1 MNSYT
6 YFFTLILIFFYIK
19 VSFSNQPVKFDNAAY
34 QLSVP
39 KILDLEDK
47 KLYLKI
53 RSLQIEGN
61 WSEVDK
67 KVKLLKDKILLGHID
82 YDKLMHPNKYKS
94 SYDELSE
101 WLIKY
106 NDFPIVMQRR
116 VYSLMMKRSS
126 DPKKINNEK
135 NNVVESTSE
144 APSLD
149 QNIEVSKIS
158 RNEAIEN
165 EDRVQFENSTVIGSI
180 SLVGAS
186 IDDLTFKKYTNTL
199 NGDDNVVLLNPKKV
213 EDGYYIE
220 TGWATANK
228 NINLPNSKT
237 IWTIEGNN
245 KLTPNSPIKL
255 SWTND
260 QNIKFIKDISI
271 DDQYLF
277 KVNQTIINNSEKT
290 YNFYPYGQIIRNIAP
305 EIIDFFILHEGLIGV
320 FDDQLVEEDYDD
332 IEEKKFSI
340 NADKGWLGI
349 TDKYWITS
357 LIPQENRKFRT
368 DFDYK
373 NKFRANFIETSATE
387 IGANET
393 KSNEIKIIIAAK
405 EVDIIDGYAENLNIS
420 KYDLAIDWG
429 WFYFLVK
436 PLFFV
441 IDYFFEL
448 TGNFGI
454 AIILI
459 TICIR
464 IVFFPLANYSFK
476 SMAKM
481 KVLQPEMTRL
491 KELHKEDKMKLQQE
505 MMALYK
511 KEKVNPVSGCL
522 PIFIQ
527 IPFFFAIYKVL
538 FVTLEMRHQPFYG
551 WIKDLSERDP
561 TSIFNLF
568 GLIPWDPPSFLL
580 IGVWPCLMGLS
591 MYLQQ
596 KLNPTPPD
604 PIQAK
609 IFAFFPLFLTVILAP
624 FPSGLVIYWTINNI
638 LTMAQQYVIIKRTTV
653 KTAQ

>member
-1 MNSYT
+1 MDSKNVIAAISLSAAVIIIYGL
-6 YFFTLILIFFYIK
+6 FFA
-19 VSFSNQPVKFDNAAY
+19 P
-34 QLSVP
+34 P
-39 KILDLEDK
+39 
-47 KLYLKI
+47 
-53 RSLQIEGN
+53 
-61 WSEVDK
+61 
-67 KVKLLKDKILLGHID
+67 
-82 YDKLMHPNKYKS
+82 P
-94 SYDELSE
+94 
-101 WLIKY
+101 
-106 NDFPIVMQRR
+106 P
-116 VYSLMMKRSS
+116 

-135 NNVVESTSE
+135 NNIVESTSE

-149 QNIEVSKIS
+149 QNVEVSKIS

-290 YNFYPYGQIIRNIAP
+290 YNFYPYGQIIRNLAP

-436 PLFFV
+436 PLFFL
-441 IDYFFEL
+441 IDYFFKL

>member
-1 MNSYT
+1 MDSKNVIAAISLSAAVIILYGL
-6 YFFTLILIFFYIK
+6 FFA
-19 VSFSNQPVKFDNAAY
+19 P
-34 QLSVP
+34 P
-39 KILDLEDK
+39 P
-47 KLYLKI
+47 
-53 RSLQIEGN
+53 
-61 WSEVDK
+61 
-67 KVKLLKDKILLGHID
+67 
-82 YDKLMHPNKYKS
+82 PNP
-94 SYDELSE
+94 D
-101 WLIKY
+101 
-106 NDFPIVMQRR
+106 Q
-116 VYSLMMKRSS
+116 
-126 DPKKINNEK
+126 INNEK
-135 NNVVESTSE
+135 NKIEQTGNE

-149 QNIEVSKIS
+149 QNVEVSKIS
-158 RNEAIEN
+158 REEAIEN
-165 EDRVQFENSTVIGSI
+165 EDRINFENSTVIGSI

-199 NGDDNVVLLNPKKV
+199 NGDDNVVLLNPKKI
-213 EDGYYIE
+213 ENGYYVE
-220 TGWATANK
+220 TGWATTNK
-228 NINLPNSKT
+228 DINLPNSKSV
-237 IWTIEGNN
+237 WKLEGNN
-245 KLTPNSPIKL
+245 KLSPNSPVKI

-260 QNIKFIKDISI
+260 QNIKFVKDISI

-277 KVNQTIINNSEKT
+277 KVKQTIINNSEKT

-305 EIIDFFILHEGLIGV
+305 DVTDFYILHEGLIGV

-332 IEEKKFSI
+332 IEEKKFSV

-387 IGANET
+387 VGANET
-393 KSNEIKIIIAAK
+393 KSNEIRIIIAAK

-429 WFYFLVK
+429 WFYFIVK

-441 IDYFFEL
+441 IDYFFKL

-464 IVFFPLANYSFK
+464 IVFFPLANYSFR

-527 IPFFFAIYKVL
+527 IPFFFAIYKML
-538 FVTLEMRHQPFYG
+538 FVTIEMRHQPFFG
-551 WIKDLSERDP
+551 WIKDLSEKDP
-561 TSIFNLF
+561 TSIFNIF
-568 GLIPWDPPSFLL
+568 GLIPWDPPSFLI
-580 IGVWPCLMGLS
+580 IGAWPVAMGIT
-591 MYLQQ
+591 MWLQQ

-604 PIQAK
+604 PVQAK
-609 IFAFFPLFLTVILAP
+609 IFMFFPLFLTVILAP

-638 LTMAQQYVIIKRTTV
+638 LTMAQQYVIMKRTTV
-653 KTAQ
+653 KTQ

>member
-1 MNSYT
+1 MDSKNVIAAISLSAAVIIIYGL
-6 YFFTLILIFFYIK
+6 FFA
-19 VSFSNQPVKFDNAAY
+19 P
-34 QLSVP
+34 P
-39 KILDLEDK
+39 
-47 KLYLKI
+47 
-53 RSLQIEGN
+53 
-61 WSEVDK
+61 
-67 KVKLLKDKILLGHID
+67 
-82 YDKLMHPNKYKS
+82 P
-94 SYDELSE
+94 
-101 WLIKY
+101 
-106 NDFPIVMQRR
+106 P
-116 VYSLMMKRSS
+116 

-135 NNVVESTSE
+135 NNIVESTSE

-149 QNIEVSKIS
+149 QNVEVSKIS

-165 EDRVQFENSTVIGSI
+165 EDRVQFENSAVIGSI
-180 SLVGAS
+180 SLVGGS

-199 NGDDNVVLLNPKKV
+199 NGDDNVILLNPKKV

-290 YNFYPYGQIIRNIAP
+290 YNFYPYGQIIRNLAP

-436 PLFFV
+436 PLFFL
-441 IDYFFEL
+441 IDYFFKL

>member
-1 MNSYT
+1 MDSKNVIAAISLSAAVIIIYGL
-6 YFFTLILIFFYIK
+6 FFA
-19 VSFSNQPVKFDNAAY
+19 P
-34 QLSVP
+34 P
-39 KILDLEDK
+39 
-47 KLYLKI
+47 
-53 RSLQIEGN
+53 
-61 WSEVDK
+61 
-67 KVKLLKDKILLGHID
+67 
-82 YDKLMHPNKYKS
+82 P
-94 SYDELSE
+94 
-101 WLIKY
+101 
-106 NDFPIVMQRR
+106 P
-116 VYSLMMKRSS
+116 

-135 NNVVESTSE
+135 NNIVESTSE

-149 QNIEVSKIS
+149 QNVEVSKIS

-305 EIIDFFILHEGLIGV
+305 DITDFYILHEGLIGV

-436 PLFFV
+436 PLFFL
-441 IDYFFEL
+441 IDYFFKL

-551 WIKDLSERDP
+551 WIRDLSERDP

>member
-1 MNSYT
+1 MDSKNVIAAISLSAAVIIIYGL
-6 YFFTLILIFFYIK
+6 FFA
-19 VSFSNQPVKFDNAAY
+19 P
-34 QLSVP
+34 P
-39 KILDLEDK
+39 
-47 KLYLKI
+47 
-53 RSLQIEGN
+53 
-61 WSEVDK
+61 
-67 KVKLLKDKILLGHID
+67 
-82 YDKLMHPNKYKS
+82 P
-94 SYDELSE
+94 
-101 WLIKY
+101 
-106 NDFPIVMQRR
+106 P
-116 VYSLMMKRSS
+116 

-199 NGDDNVVLLNPKKV
+199 NGDDNVILLNPKKV

-290 YNFYPYGQIIRNIAP
+290 YNFYPYGQIIRNLAP

-320 FDDQLVEEDYDD
+320 FDDQLVEENYDD

-357 LIPQENRKFRT
+357 LVPQENRKFRT

-436 PLFFV
+436 PLFFL
-441 IDYFFEL
+441 IDYFFKL

>member
-1 MNSYT
+1 MDSKNVIAAISLSAAVIIIYGL
-6 YFFTLILIFFYIK
+6 FFA
-19 VSFSNQPVKFDNAAY
+19 P
-34 QLSVP
+34 P
-39 KILDLEDK
+39 
-47 KLYLKI
+47 
-53 RSLQIEGN
+53 
-61 WSEVDK
+61 
-67 KVKLLKDKILLGHID
+67 
-82 YDKLMHPNKYKS
+82 P
-94 SYDELSE
+94 
-101 WLIKY
+101 
-106 NDFPIVMQRR
+106 P
-116 VYSLMMKRSS
+116 
-126 DPKKINNEK
+126 DPKKINNGK
-135 NNVVESTSE
+135 NNVIESTSE

-158 RNEAIEN
+158 RKEAIEN

-199 NGDDNVVLLNPKKV
+199 NGDDNVILLNPKKV

-277 KVNQTIINNSEKT
+277 RVNQTIINYSEKT
-290 YNFYPYGQIIRNIAP
+290 YNFYPYGQIIRNLAP

-436 PLFFV
+436 PLFFL
-441 IDYFFEL
+441 IDYFFKL